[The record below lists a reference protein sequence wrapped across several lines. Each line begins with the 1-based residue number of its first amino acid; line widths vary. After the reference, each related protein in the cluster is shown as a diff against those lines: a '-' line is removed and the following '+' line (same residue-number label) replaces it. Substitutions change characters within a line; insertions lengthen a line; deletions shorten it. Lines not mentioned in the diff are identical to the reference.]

1 MAFPRP
7 LAGHRAPRRIPHD
20 KGAVSQRTMR
30 GGPAILK
37 ANRQR
42 GISRMGRNDCLLKG
56 GVRIALDR
64 RKETRPSIAQ
74 L

>member
-1 MAFPRP
+1 
-7 LAGHRAPRRIPHD
+7 
-20 KGAVSQRTMR
+20 MR
-30 GGPAILK
+30 GRPAILK

-64 RKETRPSIAQ
+64 RKETRPSIAPGYEPYSGGSAE
-74 L
+74 LMA